1 MKQNKWELRL
11 RNCPCCNGQSKLEV
25 EIPLFGWQGVRVK
38 CTHCGVNVSTSQI
51 SELITRDDGIS
62 TPITEESLMKAIK
75 SVADKWN
82 TRKEKVQNEKT
93 ENTEKAVG

>member
-1 MKQNKWELRL
+1 
-11 RNCPCCNGQSKLEV
+11 
-25 EIPLFGWQGVRVK
+25 
-38 CTHCGVNVSTSQI
+38 
-51 SELITRDDGIS
+51 
-62 TPITEESLMKAIK
+62 MKAIK

>member
-62 TPITEESLMKAIK
+62 TPITEESLMKAIRQ
-75 SVADKWN
+75 SGMIQQMQTTGN
-82 TRKEKVQNEKT
+82 MSLSRLL
-93 ENTEKAVG
+93 